1 MEKNK
6 KEGETEKDICEICGE
21 KIKDKGKF
29 DKSICN
35 DCEDLEWA
43 RILGW

>member
-1 MEKNK
+1 MENNK
-6 KEGETEKDICEICGE
+6 KEDVRDVCEICGE
-21 KIKDKGKF
+21 KKKDKGKF